1 MSMVLD
7 YTKKIYDES
16 LQKESLIDPASYGV
30 LILRLVNKPLVGF
43 NPEVFL
49 SEV

>member
-1 MSMVLD
+1 MVLA
-7 YTKKIYDES
+7 YTKKIYDEI